1 MLIELLISI
10 TVLASILVS
19 CKKEKNEAAK
29 LKPRNL
35 DGKPGGPTPG
45 GAKSANKSGGA
56 GGGSGGAG
64 DANSLLKNEVQEPP
78 MKERPA
84 DDNETIND
92 AKSNWGTVA

>member
-29 LKPRNL
+29 LKPRGFDRKSSGAPAPAGANL
-35 DGKPGGPTPG
+35 V
-45 GAKSANKSGGA
+45 NKSGGS
-56 GGGSGGAG
+56 GGGSGGSG
-64 DANSLLKNEVQEPP
+64 DANRLLKREIKEVKME
-78 MKERPA
+78 ERSA

-92 AKSNWGTVA
+92 VKSNWGTV